1 MVILETKRLLFRE
14 HEPNDL
20 EAYCAME
27 QDGEVRRFVGGA
39 PRTRAAAEV
48 KFYAML
54 QSGQDQPRLWATVL
68 RASGDYIG
76 RCGVYPHMF
85 GEALVPSEGILAFY
99 LARPYWGQ
107 GFASEAGRAF
117 VDFGFGELG
126 LRKIVATVESGNL
139 ASVRV
144 LERLGFD
151 LIEREVGGRAFKHF
165 ALARP
170 ATVLG
175 GGSETAE

>member
-14 HEPNDL
+14 HKPSDL

-27 QDGEVRRFVGGA
+27 QDAEVRRFVGGA
-39 PRTRAAAEV
+39 PRTRAVAEI
-48 KFYAML
+48 KFHAML
-54 QSGQDQPRLWATVL
+54 QSRQDERCLWATVL

-76 RCGVYPHMF
+76 RCGVYPHTL
-85 GEALVPSEGILAFY
+85 GEAVVPSEGVLAFY

-144 LERLGFD
+144 LERLGFN
-151 LIEREVGGRAFKHF
+151 LIKREVGGRTFEHF

-175 GGSETAE
+175 VGSETAE